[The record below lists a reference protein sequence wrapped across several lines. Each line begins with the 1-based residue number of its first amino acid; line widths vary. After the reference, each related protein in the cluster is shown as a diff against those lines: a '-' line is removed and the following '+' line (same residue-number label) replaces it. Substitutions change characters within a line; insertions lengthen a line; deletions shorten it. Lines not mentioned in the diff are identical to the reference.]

1 MGGSQALK
9 PRQEITMYHGAIGA
23 ERTRMKFAI
32 NAKVVCRVVDV
43 KIIQRRKK
51 IMIEVAGELICSDCG
66 FNGDYHSDEGKCMN
80 ASSRAEIRRCKERAV
95 INADD
100 VISEENNDPLD

>member
-23 ERTRMKFAI
+23 ERTRMKFAT
-32 NAKVVCRVVDV
+32 AAVDACHVVIASNT
-43 KIIQRRKK
+43 KWRKK